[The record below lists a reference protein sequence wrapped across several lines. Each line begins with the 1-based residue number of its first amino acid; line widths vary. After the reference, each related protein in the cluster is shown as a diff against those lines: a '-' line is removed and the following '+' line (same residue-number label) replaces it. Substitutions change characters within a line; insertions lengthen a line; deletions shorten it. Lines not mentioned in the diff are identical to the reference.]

1 MKVGDRILAINGND
15 VASCN
20 LMEAVDMLRHST
32 HNMTSLV
39 VEYDVSYMGASYGIS
54 SSIFTRISSICI
66 LTEVFLFPEAVEK
79 ATGPLLVEIDKA
91 SGSSLG
97 LTVTSSVFNNKNV
110 ICIDHI
116 QPASIADR

>member
-54 SSIFTRISSICI
+54 RRIFTRISSICI
-66 LTEVFLFPEAVEK
+66 
-79 ATGPLLVEIDKA
+79 
-91 SGSSLG
+91 
-97 LTVTSSVFNNKNV
+97 
-110 ICIDHI
+110 
-116 QPASIADR
+116 SIAHSITISSIVISCKIKNKLTFPTAKNRFYYFLT

>member
-39 VEYDVSYMGASYGIS
+39 VEYDVSYMGASYGIP
-54 SSIFTRISSICI
+54 SSIFTRISGIYIFNGSISVSRGSRESHRSSVGGNRQGKWI
-66 LTEVFLFPEAVEK
+66 LTR
-79 ATGPLLVEIDKA
+79 THCD
-91 SGSSLG
+91 
-97 LTVTSSVFNNKNV
+97 V
-110 ICIDHI
+110 IRVQQQKRHLHRPH
-116 QPASIADR
+116 PAGQYR